1 MRRRKS
7 RSVGIVSR
15 QAKSLIRGRG
25 NCSRE
30 SFLES
35 IDGRLDFSLYS
46 VIKRF
51 LCSDVFQDRGI
62 AGFHE
67 LQKLLFETAHFCN
80 RDVVNGPA
88 GCHKDAEHLLF
99 DRKRYV
105 LILLEDFRKALA
117 ARQLSLRDF
126 VELVSPELREG
137 RELAVLRHIQP

>member
-15 QAKSLIRGRG
+15 QAKSLARGG

-35 IDGRLDFSLYS
+35 IDGSLDFGLYS
-46 VIKRF
+46 VVKRF
-51 LCSDVFQDRGI
+51 LCSDVFQNRRI
-62 AGFHE
+62 AGFHK

-80 RDVVNGPA
+80 RDAVEGPA
-88 GCHKDAEHLLF
+88 GCHQDADHLLF
-99 DRKRYV
+99 DRKGYV
-105 LILLEDFRKALA
+105 LILLKDFRKALA

-126 VELVSPELREG
+126 VELVSPELCEG
-137 RELAVLRHIQP
+137 RQV

>member
-30 SFLES
+30 AFFES
-35 IDGRLDFSLYS
+35 IDGSLDFSLYS
-46 VIKRF
+46 VVKRF
-51 LCSDVFQDRGI
+51 LGSDVFQDRRI

-67 LQKLLFETAHFCN
+67 LQKLLFETANFCN
-80 RDVVNGPA
+80 RDVVKGPA

-99 DRKRYV
+99 DRKRCV
-105 LILLEDFRKALA
+105 LILFKDLREALA

-126 VELVSPELREG
+126 VKLVGSELRE
-137 RELAVLRHIQP
+137 

>member
-15 QAKSLIRGRG
+15 QAKSLLRGSG

-35 IDGRLDFSLYS
+35 IDGCLDFGLYS

-51 LCSDVFQDRGI
+51 LCSDVFQDRRI
-62 AGFHE
+62 AGFHK
-67 LQKLLFETAHFCN
+67 LQKLLFETAYFCN
-80 RDVVNGPA
+80 RDAVDGPA

-99 DRKRYV
+99 DRKRNV
-105 LILLEDFRKALA
+105 LILLKDFRKALA
-117 ARQLSLRDF
+117 S
-126 VELVSPELREG
+126 
-137 RELAVLRHIQP
+137 